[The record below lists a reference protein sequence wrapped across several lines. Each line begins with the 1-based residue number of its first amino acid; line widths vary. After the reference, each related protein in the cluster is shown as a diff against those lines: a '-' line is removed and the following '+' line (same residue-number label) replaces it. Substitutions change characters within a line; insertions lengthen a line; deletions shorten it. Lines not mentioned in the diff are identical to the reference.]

1 MPQQTKCIYRISL
14 VTALALAI
22 AYGMQIPMPFIAPL
36 FAFLLAL
43 KSEQAIGLKGLVG
56 LLLVITITLG
66 SGLLLIGF
74 LDSYPLTGLLLVALG
89 IYVSA
94 HMLVNLGKALVGTFF
109 MAGFTMI
116 SSVGTLS
123 FAVALTIVDAI
134 LMAVLIAIVCQWLVF
149 PFFAIPTA
157 AQPSENQTPP
167 PTEAEQENQSG
178 NVALQT
184 TAIVFPVYL
193 LALTNPTLYLPLI
206 MKSVTLG
213 QQTSETDLQSA
224 GRELLLST
232 LAGGGLAVA
241 MWGVLKIHPN
251 LWIFF
256 LITLLICIW
265 SCRRLFLMAK
275 TRFSPSFWQNAVV
288 TLFILI
294 GPAVQDTLNGKDPYK
309 AFCVRMSL
317 FVCLSLYAWFAGR
330 LIQRMR
336 QRRTRLAVT

>member
-1 MPQQTKCIYRISL
+1 MPQQTKRIYRISL

-109 MAGFTMI
+109 MVGFTMI

-149 PFFAIPTA
+149 PFFAIPAA
-157 AQPSENQTPP
+157 AQPSENQTQP
-167 PTEAEQENQSG
+167 PTQAEQENQSG

-184 TAIVFPVYL
+184 TAIVFPF
-193 LALTNPTLYLPLI
+193 
-206 MKSVTLG
+206 G
-213 QQTSETDLQSA
+213 QA
-224 GRELLLST
+224 G
-232 LAGGGLAVA
+232 
-241 MWGVLKIHPN
+241 WH
-251 LWIFF
+251 
-256 LITLLICIW
+256 
-265 SCRRLFLMAK
+265 RRVE
-275 TRFSPSFWQNAVV
+275 P
-288 TLFILI
+288 
-294 GPAVQDTLNGKDPYK
+294 
-309 AFCVRMSL
+309 
-317 FVCLSLYAWFAGR
+317 
-330 LIQRMR
+330 
-336 QRRTRLAVT
+336 